1 MKNFSQL
8 ITEPRTNQAADTNEV
23 IGILLAS
30 ACLAFTCAPIIG
42 AIGGGLNS
50 FFSNLFGGGNKDN
63 KDNKDDSNKDS
74 KDNKDSNSGGNGDN
88 GNKDNKDGEGNKDN
102 KDNKDGDDKKSIDAF
117 NSLLM
122 LSRQAN
128 EKEKDANTKKKNDA
142 MIKLITSCSFDKDGN
157 QVPLDQIADK
167 MKDTMS
173 PEQFEAFKKDMTETY
188 EKNKDNQD
196 FKDALVKAKA
206 NIKPE
211 DYDKML
217 EEAKKEAKATLEQ
230 LEKEKKEI
238 AEYEQKLND
247 LDKQINGEK
256 DGDKKD
262 ELLKQQQ
269 QLQQNPPQTLVG
281 GATGVNPGG
290 TPNNTGGEGEPNTE
304 QEEKDLADKTEAAE
318 KAKKAHEDAQKELDD
333 LKGTLDGKD
342 KDSQEYKDIQAKIT
356 EKEKSVADLKKASD
370 DAEKA
375 KNDAQTALDKK
386 KKGGDPDPKPKEKT
400 KEEIDAE
407 LKAVDDKYKK
417 QEEDLEKE
425 YQDKIDKETDKDKK
439 KQLED
444 EWMEKQ
450 KEITKQ
456 KNKEKDAIDDND
468 THDTEKDETKQG
480 KYKVKD
486 EEITDPKTGEK
497 IKVKTYT
504 GPRGGKFYYPEGSP
518 KTPEH
523 KVYLESITLS
533 DYMYNLFY

>member
-8 ITEPRTNQAADTNEV
+8 ITEPQTNQVADTNEV
-23 IGILLAS
+23 IGILFAS
-30 ACLAFTCAPIIG
+30 ACLAYTCVPIVG
-42 AIGGGLNS
+42 AIGTGLNS
-50 FFSNLFGGGNKDN
+50 FFSSLFGGDK
-63 KDNKDDSNKDS
+63 
-74 KDNKDSNSGGNGDN
+74 
-88 GNKDNKDGEGNKDN
+88 KDNKDGDGDGNGNGNGNGKGKGKGKDGN
-102 KDNKDGDDKKSIDAF
+102 GSGNGSGKNDDGDGDDKKSIAAF

-173 PEQFEAFKKDMTETY
+173 PEQFEAFKKDMIETY

-238 AEYEQKLND
+238 EEYERKLND
-247 LDKQINGEK
+247 LDKQINNKEDDDEK
-256 DGDKKD
+256 DKEIRELKKQLE
-262 ELLKQQQ
+262 ELKK
-269 QLQQNPPQTLVG
+269 NPPQTLAG
-281 GATGVNPGG
+281 RATGVNPGG
-290 TPNNTGGEGEPNTE
+290 GTPNNTDGDGE
-304 QEEKDLADKTEAAE
+304 
-318 KAKKAHEDAQKELDD
+318 
-333 LKGTLDGKD
+333 
-342 KDSQEYKDIQAKIT
+342 
-356 EKEKSVADLKKASD
+356 
-370 DAEKA
+370 
-375 KNDAQTALDKK
+375 
-386 KKGGDPDPKPKEKT
+386 DPKDPKPKEKT